1 MEPIR
6 VIPDPRVPWR
16 AYSGVAL
23 LLIVGSLASFAWVRQ
38 WSRVLP
44 GIPATEPNS
53 WRAAQSDS
61 RMQAAAAFKPVMDV
75 QVISD
80 AESPESVVGMAVDL
94 DPVGVR
100 SIPDPGGFWVSQLR
114 TPPIFVAFGPNAR
127 RASLQPG
134 DSVDLTGRVQRLP
147 DRAAVQ
153 ARWPALIGDDLD
165 MLLRQG
171 VYVEAD
177 TVSVNGPY

>member
-6 VIPDPRVPWR
+6 VIPDPREPWR
-16 AYSGVAL
+16 AYAGVAL

-44 GIPATEPNS
+44 GEPATEPNS
-53 WRAAQSDS
+53 GRAAQSDS
-61 RMQAAAAFKPVMDV
+61 RMQAAAAFNPVMDV
-75 QVISD
+75 QIISD
-80 AESPESVVGMAVDL
+80 AESPESVAGMAVDL
-94 DPVGVR
+94 DPVDVR
-100 SIPDPGGFWVSQLR
+100 SVPDPGGFWVSQVR
-114 TPPIFVAFGPNAR
+114 TPPIFIAFGPNAR
-127 RASLQPG
+127 RVSVRSG

-153 ARWPALIGDDLD
+153 ARWPALIGEDLD
-165 MLLRQG
+165 LLLRQG

-177 TVSVNGPY
+177 TVSVDGQY